1 METLGTIPLSSFP
14 GVTGGLGVEMAF
26 PERTVVTLVRIVF
39 KSYFFPLHSV
49 QTFWLE
55 FVEMWWWGMQD
66 CLVQGRNSVI

>member
-39 KSYFFPLHSV
+39 KSYFSLCIVFKHSG
-49 QTFWLE
+49 LNL
-55 FVEMWWWGMQD
+55 WWWGMQD